1 MKTMQVRRDGVT
13 AFATFV
19 GVISHWGFSVC
30 LGWNFEASTAGL
42 VRTSLHASKIYEVAR
57 ITTGSVIITLLLS
70 DKIYSVRNA
79 YSGTLLN

>member
-13 AFATFV
+13 A
-19 GVISHWGFSVC
+19 
-30 LGWNFEASTAGL
+30 
-42 VRTSLHASKIYEVAR
+42 KIYEVAR